1 MSKTA
6 LPMTMYGEGGEQLL
20 PRTRTEMV
28 YDGEHT
34 LSEYI
39 TKGVLNVAH
48 GGTGL
53 SSIAKDKMLYAS
65 AANTLAEVTTSQ
77 FGRSLLNATSGVKF
91 TNLYADKSDWAA
103 HASSSDTATT
113 AGKVENSLSVNGK
126 TYNGSSAVDVGTIGV
141 GYGGTGMASLTANRL
156 IYASAT
162 NAFSLGHYVTS
173 TQMTIGASSAPDS
186 GFGLKVVN
194 GIQSTGNIVANG
206 GIAAMG
212 IYETSDTP
220 DALSSLVDVQIS
232 SPQNGQFL
240 GYGNGKWSNMTLPTA
255 STYTLGCIKTGA
267 SNSGRDFAL
276 KVDGSGNGYVSV
288 PSDIPSY
295 NARVRC
301 FEYAAN
307 AISSGTVTVNHG
319 LNNSTPM
326 VYAMYSGT
334 ATANYYYMCSGT
346 SASAMFSVE
355 VTDANNVTVEL
366 GTNYISKKVRI
377 FVIG

>member
-1 MSKTA
+1 MADMQEIILTGADGNDASVRTSIESV
-6 LPMTMYGEGGEQLL
+6 YRGGE
-20 PRTRTEMV
+20 P
-28 YDGEHT
+28 
-34 LSEYI
+34 LSSYM
-39 TKGVLNVAH
+39 TSGGAWTVTH

-77 FGRSLLNATSGVKF
+77 FGRSLLNAQSGTKF

-103 HASSSDTATT
+103 HASSADTAST

-141 GYGGTGMASLTANRL
+141 GYGGTGMTSLTANRL
-156 IYASAT
+156 IYASSGT
-162 NAFSLGHYVTS
+162 AFSLGHYVTS

-206 GIAAMG
+206 GVAAMG

-240 GYGNGKWSNMTLPTA
+240 GFGSGKWRNVVLPMA
-255 STYTLGCIKTGA
+255 DSANLGCVKTGA
-267 SNSGRDFAL
+267 SNSGRNFAL
-276 KVDGSGNGYVSV
+276 KVDASGNGYVNV
-288 PSDIPSY
+288 PSDIPNY
-295 NARVRC
+295 NARMRC

-346 SASAMFSVE
+346 SAAAAFSVE
-355 VTDANNVTVEL
+355 VVDANNVTVEL